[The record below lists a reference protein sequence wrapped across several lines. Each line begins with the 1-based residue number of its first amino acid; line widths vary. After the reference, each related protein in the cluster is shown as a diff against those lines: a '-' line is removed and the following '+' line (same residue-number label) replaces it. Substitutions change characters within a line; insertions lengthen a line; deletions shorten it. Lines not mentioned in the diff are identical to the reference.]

1 MNKFAV
7 AAIMA
12 VGIYA
17 DNHWSKLT
25 VQVDGSY
32 KGKYIQSKEW
42 SEIPE
47 DNDDYCASVPSN
59 NSFGIKD
66 EDAEGA

>member
-1 MNKFAV
+1 MQRYLIGKIAAEFNKLKNNSNQNKMNKFAV

-32 KGKYIQSKEW
+32 KGKYI
-42 SEIPE
+42 
-47 DNDDYCASVPSN
+47 
-59 NSFGIKD
+59 
-66 EDAEGA
+66 